1 MSENQF
7 DRLQKALTNP
17 VATLDLLVPE
27 NRKEMEFVSFAKSTA
42 LTKHII
48 CLMNYYKAI
57 MKTSSPTYRTYL
69 ATQAKEWSNNIVST
83 STILRWDKE
92 YRQGQNHVCLDFRE
106 RWIRDFLLDEPE
118 IRDKFMDW
126 IHENCD
132 KDGEPGITVTSFK
145 LSLNSQVL
153 PNLLEYFSGIAPKA
167 VVCEIARRWLHSL
180 GIKYQRINGK
190 TGYRMSL
197 KKG

>member
-1 MSENQF
+1 MSVLTSGGGGSGISFLMSQRSGT
-7 DRLQKALTNP
+7 RLC
-17 VATLDLLVPE
+17 
-27 NRKEMEFVSFAKSTA
+27 
-42 LTKHII
+42 I
-48 CLMNYYKAI
+48 
-57 MKTSSPTYRTYL
+57 
-69 ATQAKEWSNNIVST
+69 
-83 STILRWDKE
+83 
-92 YRQGQNHVCLDFRE
+92 
-106 RWIRDFLLDEPE
+106 
-118 IRDKFMDW
+118 DW

-167 VVCEIARRWLHSL
+167 VVFETARRWLHSL